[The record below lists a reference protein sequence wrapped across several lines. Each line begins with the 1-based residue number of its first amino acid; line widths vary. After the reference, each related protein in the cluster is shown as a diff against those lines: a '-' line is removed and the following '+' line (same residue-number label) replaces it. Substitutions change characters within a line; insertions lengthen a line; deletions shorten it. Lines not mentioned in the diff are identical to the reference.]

1 MSATLSRGGRMLATG
16 VREQVAGLAFQ
27 HATEGVPRLVLET
40 RRGLVAHE
48 LVRRRVRDSQRFG
61 EGVGRHAPLLE
72 QSLQMPVGCHVRKI
86 DLVSPL
92 DNSVLWRYY
101 TVTPKRSYPMRL
113 SLLFSVLLIVA
124 GLVGFVVA
132 AKVADDLLS
141 FPVIVLSVVA
151 VVTGFA
157 RGADRLSRD
166 VA

>member
-1 MSATLSRGGRMLATG
+1 MSVPVSHGGRMLATR

-27 HATEGVPRLVLET
+27 HATEGVPRLVLEA
-40 RRGLVAHE
+40 RRGLVTHE

-61 EGVGRHAPLLE
+61 EGVGRHPSILE
-72 QSLQMPVGCHVRKI
+72 QRFQVPVSCHVRKI

-92 DNSVLWRYY
+92 DNSVLWGYY
-101 TVTPKRSYPMRL
+101 TVTPQRSYPMRL
-113 SLLFSVLLIVA
+113 SLLFLVLLIVA

-151 VVTGFA
+151 VAAGFA
-157 RGADRLSRD
+157 RGADRLSRS